1 MENLIL
7 MTDSYKASH
16 WKQYPPGTTE
26 VYSYIEARG
35 GDFPETVFFG
45 LQIFLK
51 KYLTKPITQEMINE
65 ADEFFKVHGEPF
77 NKEGWEYILKKYDG
91 YLPLR
96 IKAVPEGRRVNL
108 HNILVSVENTDP
120 ECYWLTSYIETMLMR
135 AVWYPTTVAT
145 ISFMTKKIIMDWL
158 RATCDDPEGQIMFK
172 LHDFGGRGVSS
183 GESAEIGGAAHLV
196 NFMGSDTVEGVVTA
210 NKYYNIPM
218 AAFSIPA
225 AEHSTIT
232 VWGRGNEARAYKNM
246 LDQFGGPGK
255 LVACVSD
262 SYDIYNAAE
271 HIWGEEL
278 KADVLKMGGT
288 LVVRPDSGYPPHVVA
303 RLCAIL
309 GDKFGYTVNKK
320 GYKVLNDAVRIIQGD
335 GCTPTMI
342 DEILRELYN
351 DNWSAENV
359 AFGMGGGL
367 LQKLDRDTFKFAMK
381 ASYARVNGEEILVY
395 KQPITD
401 STKDSKKGKMALVE
415 TTNGYETVMLEKNTK
430 WYDRDV
436 LETVFFNGKLVKEY
450 TFDEV
455 RKNVN
460 Y

>member
-1 MENLIL
+1 MDNMIL

-16 WKQYPPGTTE
+16 WRQYPPKTTE

-45 LQIFLK
+45 LQMILK
-51 KYLTKPITQEMINE
+51 KFFVKPITQEMIDE
-65 ADEFFKVHGEPF
+65 ADEFFKAHGEPF
-77 NKEGWEYILKKYDG
+77 NKEGWEYILKKHKG
-91 YLPLR
+91 FLPLR

-108 HNILVSVENTDP
+108 KNILVSVENTDP
-120 ECYWLTSYIETMLMR
+120 ECYWLTSYIETVLMR

-145 ISFMTKKIIMDWL
+145 NSFRAKRTIMDYL
-158 RATCDDPEGQIMFK
+158 KRTCDNPEEQIMFR

-196 NFMGSDTVEGVVTA
+196 NFMGSDTVEGIWAA
-210 NKYYNIPM
+210 NKYYNAGM
-218 AAFSIPA
+218 AGFSIPA

-232 VWGRGNEARAYKNM
+232 VWGRGGEADAYRNM
-246 LDQFGGPGK
+246 VNAYGGPGK
-255 LVACVSD
+255 IYACVSD
-262 SYDIYNAAE
+262 SYDIYNAADN
-271 HIWGEEL
+271 IWGKQL
-278 KADVLKMGGT
+278 KDLVLKTGGT
-288 LVVRPDSGYPPHVVA
+288 LVVRPDSGNPPDVVE
-303 RLCAIL
+303 RLLQIL
-309 GDKFGYTVNKK
+309 GDRFGYTVNKK
-320 GYKVLNDAVRIIQGD
+320 GYRVLRPEVRIIQGD
-335 GCTPTMI
+335 GCTLQTI
-342 DEILRELYN
+342 REILERVYKTG
-351 DNWSAENV
+351 WSIENV

-381 ASYARVNGEEILVY
+381 ASYAKVDGKEVMVY
-395 KQPITD
+395 KEPITD
-401 STKDSKKGKMALVE
+401 EVKISKKGKLALIE
-415 TTNGYETVMLEKNTK
+415 TMEGYETVMQDTK

-436 LETVFFNGKLVKEY
+436 LETVFENGKIVKEY

>member
-1 MENLIL
+1 MNNLIL

-16 WKQYPPGTTE
+16 WVQYPPGTTQ

-35 GDFPETVFFG
+35 GEVPETVFFG
-45 LQIFLK
+45 LQMFLK
-51 KYLTKPITQEMINE
+51 KYLTKKICLRDIEE
-65 ADEFFKVHGEPF
+65 AEAFFKAHGEPF
-77 NKEGWEYILKKYDG
+77 NKQGWIHILRNHNG
-91 YLPLR
+91 YLPLK
-96 IKAVPEGRRVNL
+96 IKAVPEGRRVPL

-145 ISFMTKKIIMDWL
+145 ISYQTKRLTYAFLKK
-158 RATCDDPEGQIMFK
+158 TCDDPDGQIMFK

-196 NFMGSDTVEGVVTA
+196 NFMGSDTVEGVWAA
-210 NKYYNIPM
+210 NKYYNCPM
-218 AAFSIPA
+218 AGFSIPA

-232 VWGRGNEARAYKNM
+232 VWGRGNEEEAYRNM
-246 LDQFGGPGK
+246 VNQYGGPGK
-255 LVACVSD
+255 IYACVSD

-271 HIWGEEL
+271 KIWGKDL
-278 KADVLKMGGT
+278 KDLVLKTGGT
-288 LVVRPDSGYPPHVVA
+288 LVVRPDSGHPPTVVA
-303 RLCAIL
+303 RLLQIL
-309 GDKFGYTVNKK
+309 GDKFGYTINGK
-320 GYKVLNDAVRIIQGD
+320 GYKVLRPEVRVIQGD
-335 GCTPTMI
+335 GCTYQMI
-342 DEILRELYN
+342 NEILERIYKEG
-351 DNWSAENV
+351 WSAENV

-381 ASYARVNGEEILVY
+381 ASYAKVNGKDVMVF

-401 STKDSKKGKMALVE
+401 PGKDSKKGRMALVE
-415 TTNGYETVMLEKNTK
+415 NMNGYETVVEDSK

-436 LETVFFNGKLVKEY
+436 LEVVFENGKLVKEY

-455 RKNVN
+455 RKNVA